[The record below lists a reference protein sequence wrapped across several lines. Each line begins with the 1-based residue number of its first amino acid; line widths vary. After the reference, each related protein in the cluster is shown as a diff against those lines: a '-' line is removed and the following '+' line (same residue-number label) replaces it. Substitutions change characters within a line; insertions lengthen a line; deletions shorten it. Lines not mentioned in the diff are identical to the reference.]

1 MSARFTI
8 VIALFCTAVQ
18 GCNREPAPGQP
29 QGGGAA
35 TAPKGAGPEVALT
48 LPDFGPPRLIQPGIQ
63 FQEATLQ
70 RPSLPMRVWYYYPDK
85 ATGKLALVIV
95 PPAGSTLFA
104 GMDLSDGDRPEHYPY
119 VKAGFAVASF
129 EIDGHVPAG
138 AASNAAVLL
147 GARQFREARAGLD
160 NGKDALDLVLAKAAG
175 VDPARIYVAGHSS
188 AATLALLMA
197 EHEPRL
203 KGCVAYAPVT
213 DVEERLKGSAAKLEQ
228 AIKGY
233 RDFIRFSSPKTHADK
248 LTCPLLLFHA
258 ADDTNVPVR
267 QSKDFAEL
275 VKKTN
280 PDVTLIIA
288 PRGGHSASMLK
299 EGIPAGIAW
308 LQKQGKKE

>member
-1 MSARFTI
+1 
-8 VIALFCTAVQ
+8 
-18 GCNREPAPGQP
+18 
-29 QGGGAA
+29 
-35 TAPKGAGPEVALT
+35 

-70 RPSLPMRVWYYYPDK
+70 RASLPMRVWYYFPDK

-95 PPAGSTLFA
+95 PPAGSTLIA

-119 VKAGFAVASF
+119 VRAGFAVASF
-129 EIDGHVPAG
+129 EIDGHVSPG
-138 AASNAAVLL
+138 AASNAAVLQ

-175 VDPARIYVAGHSS
+175 VDPERIYVAGHSS

-213 DVEERLKGSAAKLEQ
+213 DVEDRLKGNIAGLEQ
-228 AIKGY
+228 AMRGY

-267 QSKDFAEL
+267 QSKDFAAL

-288 PRGGHSASMLK
+288 PRGGHSASMMK
-299 EGIPAGIAW
+299 EGIPKGIAW
-308 LQKQGKKE
+308 LEKLAKKSD